1 MSYKLLFDEKTGNPR
16 GVRRLIDGA
25 DIPLVPGNSDFR
37 EFLEWNRTQ
46 PTPLGLETVDQATVD
61 AYLAR
66 EALQDLRTKELVEN
80 LPNWLRVSNAVDNIS
95 NLAGAKA
102 FLKKLAR
109 VVYWLA
115 KNTAD

>member
-1 MSYKLLFDEKTGNPR
+1 MSYKLLFDKTTAKPR

-25 DIPLVPGNSDFR
+25 EIPLAPGNSDFR
-37 EFLEWNRTQ
+37 EFLEWNAAQ
-46 PTPLGLETVDQATVD
+46 AIPFDLDAVDQPTVD
-61 AYLAR
+61 AYLAQ

-95 NLAGAKA
+95 SLAGAKA